1 MQKMKENRGE
11 AKSIRVHSFIQYLNR
26 LLNPF
31 ASVGVA
37 YQADDWSI
45 FLFYFIVYHQM
56 DLDFQVSIHYDK
68 KKITQSQL

>member
-11 AKSIRVHSFIQYLNR
+11 AKSIRVHSFFQYLNR

-37 YQADDWSI
+37 YQADDWLI
-45 FLFYFIVYHQM
+45 FLFYFI
-56 DLDFQVSIHYDK
+56 I
-68 KKITQSQL
+68 